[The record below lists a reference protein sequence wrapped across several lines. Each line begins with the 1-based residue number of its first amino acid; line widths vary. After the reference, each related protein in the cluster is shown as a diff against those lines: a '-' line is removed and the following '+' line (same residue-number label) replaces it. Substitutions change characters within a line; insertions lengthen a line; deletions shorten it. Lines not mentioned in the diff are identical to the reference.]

1 MSRNKQQNKN
11 KIIKLFKE
19 NPITSSVC
27 KKAGVSRSTFY
38 RWLDEDYEFKKEV
51 EIALEIGRN
60 KLIDVAESKLISRMN
75 EGDQRA
81 VEFYLKN
88 NSKRYVTPTVRF
100 VVNQHNMEIKD
111 LEEQIRQARSA
122 QDGIFDLISKDEL
135 ERIML
140 KLSKEESDMDAK
152 SS

>member
-1 MSRNKQQNKN
+1 MSRNKEQNKK
-11 KIIKLFKE
+11 KIVKIFKE

-38 RWLDEDYEFKKEV
+38 RWLEEDSQFKKDADT
-51 EIALEIGRN
+51 ALEIGRN
-60 KLIDVAESKLISRMN
+60 RMIDVAESKLLSKVN

-88 NSKRYVTPTVRF
+88 NSRRYVTPTVRF

-111 LEEQIRQARSA
+111 LEEQFRQARAA
-122 QDGIFDLISKDEL
+122 QEGIFNMLSTEEL
-135 ERIML
+135 KRLAGLEG
-140 KLSKEESDMDAK
+140 SDDINTQD
-152 SS
+152 S

>member
-27 KKAGVSRSTFY
+27 KKASVSRSTFY
-38 RWLDEDYEFKKEV
+38 RWLDEDHEFKKQV
-51 EIALEIGRN
+51 DAALEIGRN
-60 KLIDVAESKLISRMN
+60 KMIDVAESKLLSKVN
-75 EGDQRA
+75 DGDQRA

-111 LEEQIRQARSA
+111 LEEQIRQARAA
-122 QDGIFDLISKDEL
+122 QEGVFNMFTNEQL
-135 ERIML
+135 EKIIN
-140 KLSKEESDMDAK
+140 EGDDNIETK

>member
-1 MSRNKQQNKN
+1 MSRNKQQNK
-11 KIIKLFKE
+11 KRFDKAFKE

-27 KKAGVSRSTFY
+27 KKIGVARSTFY
-38 RWLDEDYEFKKEV
+38 RWLEEDHEFKEEI
-51 EIALEIGRN
+51 EIALDIGRN
-60 KLIDVAESKLISRMN
+60 RMIDVAESKLLSKVN

-100 VVNQHNMEIKD
+100 VVNQHNLEIKD
-111 LEEQIRQARSA
+111 LEEKIRKASVKTE
-122 QDGIFDLISKDEL
+122 DIFKLISTEEL
-135 ERIML
+135 ERIIM
-140 KLSKEESDMDAK
+140 ENPVDINTQ